1 MAKGF
6 STFYN
11 EVMYNKNLTTTD
23 KAVFMALSTFCY
35 NGKNTCFP
43 SYKTIGEML
52 GLSTRTIGRSIK
64 KFNKIIFDI

>member
-1 MAKGF
+1 MSKGF

-35 NGKNTCFP
+35 NGKDTVFQAIRLLEQC
-43 SYKTIGEML
+43 
-52 GLSTRTIGRSIK
+52 
-64 KFNKIIFDI
+64 